1 MPSGSPSIFCG
12 AWAHALVQGSVVH
25 WGEQEEVA
33 AAARVREVAY
43 DLERRVRQ
51 ELAFPAV
58 VHFYT
63 WLLQGTPLPHS
74 LQPSGNHYHGF
85 STSGP

>member
-1 MPSGSPSIFCG
+1 M
-12 AWAHALVQGSVVH
+12 
-25 WGEQEEVA
+25 A

-63 WLLQGTPLPHS
+63 WLLQGTPLPHVLRS
-74 LQPSGNHYHGF
+74 SGHQYRGF
-85 STSGP
+85 STSGPSQIAPLRTARLNPCHRQ